1 MKSLFQT
8 KDGGKKNDMKEKT
21 QRNEKIWGD
30 DSLQK
35 EYEPKPFLFVGDH
48 ASLNVKAVLQ
58 YYI

>member
-1 MKSLFQT
+1 MGET
-8 KDGGKKNDMKEKT
+8 VD
-21 QRNEKIWGD
+21 R
-30 DSLQK
+30 LQK